1 MQTRTAVKPDRTVAA
16 GAWSADTEDSLL
28 VAAVAAALVEYRRH
42 VAQASSQDSP
52 DPARSNWRIV
62 TRVSQLG
69 RLR

>member
-1 MQTRTAVKPDRTVAA
+1 MEA

-42 VAQASSQDSP
+42 VAQASGQDST
-52 DPARSNWRIV
+52 DPARSNWRIM

-69 RLR
+69 HLR